1 MVELSS
7 GKFFYDKKHDWSLSS
22 AICNGLCPEFGEGT
36 PEFYKALA
44 YRCMSANPTISKLY
58 YILSSWRD
66 SYQEMVKKSRKPL
79 KKLMRRYQIYRPYTK
94 RILMLNK
101 PVEHL
106 HLVIC
111 RNLMIRLLLFHI
123 LKKIKWIVICNK

>member
-36 PEFYKALA
+36 PEFYKA
-44 YRCMSANPTISKLY
+44 LY